1 MATLHETAYP
11 RLKPDPTAKE
21 LEEIYTPT
29 AAEIAFAKQL
39 TTQPGPQLAVLI
51 HLKLF
56 QRLGYFTLLADVPE
70 RIRKHIAKA
79 ARLGRVLDTDQ
90 LERYDA
96 SGSQRRH
103 MPQLRQ
109 FIGVRPLDKSGLAW
123 LDTVATG
130 AAQTKHTIPDIVNV
144 LLEELVH
151 HRYELPGFRTLELAA
166 IGARERVNLGYYRSI
181 SHALTPAQARARPA
195 HQQGSSVL
203 PAAHPHAA
211 AVGRPAASHRCA
223 GAQAQAVPCNGSGL

>member
-56 QRLGYFTLLADVPE
+56 QRLGYFTVLAEVPE

-79 ARLGRVLDTDQ
+79 ARLGRVLDT
-90 LERYDA
+90 
-96 SGSQRRH
+96 
-103 MPQLRQ
+103 
-109 FIGVRPLDKSGLAW
+109 
-123 LDTVATG
+123 
-130 AAQTKHTIPDIVNV
+130 
-144 LLEELVH
+144 
-151 HRYELPGFRTLELAA
+151 
-166 IGARERVNLGYYRSI
+166 
-181 SHALTPAQARARPA
+181 
-195 HQQGSSVL
+195 
-203 PAAHPHAA
+203 
-211 AVGRPAASHRCA
+211 
-223 GAQAQAVPCNGSGL
+223 

>member
-56 QRLGYFTLLADVPE
+56 QRLGYFTVLADVPE

-144 LLEELVH
+144 LLEE
-151 HRYELPGFRTLELAA
+151 
-166 IGARERVNLGYYRSI
+166 
-181 SHALTPAQARARPA
+181 
-195 HQQGSSVL
+195 
-203 PAAHPHAA
+203 
-211 AVGRPAASHRCA
+211 
-223 GAQAQAVPCNGSGL
+223 

>member
-56 QRLGYFTLLADVPE
+56 QRLGYFTVLADVPE

-79 ARLGRVLDTDQ
+79 ARLGRVLTPTS
-90 LERYDA
+90 LNATTLPAA
-96 SGSQRRH
+96 SAGICRSFGIH
-103 MPQLRQ
+103 W
-109 FIGVRPLDKSGLAW
+109 GTSLDKAGLSW
-123 LDTVATG
+123 LDTWPPEQPRPST
-130 AAQTKHTIPDIVNV
+130 PS
-144 LLEELVH
+144 
-151 HRYELPGFRTLELAA
+151 RT
-166 IGARERVNLGYYRSI
+166 S
-181 SHALTPAQARARPA
+181 
-195 HQQGSSVL
+195 
-203 PAAHPHAA
+203 
-211 AVGRPAASHRCA
+211 
-223 GAQAQAVPCNGSGL
+223 

>member
-56 QRLGYFTLLADVPE
+56 QRLGYFTVLADVPE

-79 ARLGRVLDTDQ
+79 ARLGRVLTPT
-90 LERYDA
+90 
-96 SGSQRRH
+96 SSN
-103 MPQLRQ
+103 
-109 FIGVRPLDKSGLAW
+109 
-123 LDTVATG
+123 AT
-130 AAQTKHTIPDIVNV
+130 T
-144 LLEELVH
+144 
-151 HRYELPGFRTLELAA
+151 
-166 IGARERVNLGYYRSI
+166 
-181 SHALTPAQARARPA
+181 
-195 HQQGSSVL
+195 L
-203 PAAHPHAA
+203 PAA
-211 AVGRPAASHRCA
+211 SA
-223 GAQAQAVPCNGSGL
+223 GICRSFGNSSGYVPG